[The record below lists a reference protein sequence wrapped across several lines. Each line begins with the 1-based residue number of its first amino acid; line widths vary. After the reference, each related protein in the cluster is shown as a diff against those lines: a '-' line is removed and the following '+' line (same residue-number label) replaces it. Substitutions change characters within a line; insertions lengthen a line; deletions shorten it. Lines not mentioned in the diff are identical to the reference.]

1 MNENKKPE
9 FESIAELTE
18 FFDNND
24 MGEYFD
30 EMPEV
35 YFDVDIQRHSFLV
48 PIDKHLMKKLAD
60 LAKSQ
65 HTSTGQLVNTWL
77 EEKVAHTA

>member
-1 MNENKKPE
+1 MSENKKPQ
-9 FESIAELTE
+9 FESIEELAD

-24 MGEYFD
+24 MSSYFD

-35 YFDVDIQRHSFLV
+35 HFDMDIQRHSFLV
-48 PIDKHLMKKLAD
+48 PIDKRLMKKLTD

-65 HTSTGQLVNTWL
+65 HTSTSELVNPWL
-77 EEKVAHTA
+77 EEKVAHAA